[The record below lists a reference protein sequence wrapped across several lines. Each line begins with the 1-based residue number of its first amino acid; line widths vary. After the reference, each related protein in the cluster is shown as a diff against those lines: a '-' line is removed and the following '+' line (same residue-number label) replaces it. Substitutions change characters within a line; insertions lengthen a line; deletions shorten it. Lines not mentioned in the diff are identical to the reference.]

1 MLLPPTYLSD
11 GLLTSPSAKLV
22 TTFLLVVVLS
32 ATGFSQ
38 QRQLRPNAART
49 IEDAVLGFYIS
60 QFPEKVEVSDEV
72 LAKILPMLRTFVRD
86 RFEVS
91 TRKIR
96 AFNQLQMM
104 VQRGDS
110 EDDIKRLIREIDKAD
125 ADIQAGQEK
134 FLAGIDPLLNAQ
146 QQAKVRIFQAMTDQR
161 IRQMID
167 RVRNAGANRQVP
179 PQP

>member
-1 MLLPPTYLSD
+1 MK
-11 GLLTSPSAKLV
+11 KLV
-22 TTFLLVVVLS
+22 IAFLLVIVVS
-32 ATGFSQ
+32 AAGFSQ
-38 QRQLRPNAART
+38 QRQLRPNAARPNAART

-60 QFPEKVEVSDEV
+60 EFPEKVEVSDEV

-91 TRKIR
+91 TRRTR
-96 AFNQLQMM
+96 ALNQLQMM

-125 ADIQAGQEK
+125 VDIQAGQEK
-134 FLAGIDPLLNAQ
+134 FLAGIDPLLTAQ

-167 RVRNAGANRQVP
+167 RVRNAGGNRQAVP

>member
-1 MLLPPTYLSD
+1 MK
-11 GLLTSPSAKLV
+11 KLV
-22 TTFLLVVVLS
+22 TVFLLIVFVS
-32 ATGFSQ
+32 AAGFSQ

-72 LAKILPMLRTFVRD
+72 LAKILPMLRAFVRD

-96 AFNQLQMM
+96 ALNQLQMM

-110 EDDIKRLIREIDKAD
+110 EDDIKKLIREIDRAD
-125 ADIQAGQEK
+125 TDLQAGQEK

-146 QQAKVRIFQAMTDQR
+146 QQAKVRLFQAMTDQR
-161 IRQMID
+161 LRQMIE
-167 RVRNAGANRQVP
+167 RVRNAAGNRPAVP
-179 PQP
+179 SQP